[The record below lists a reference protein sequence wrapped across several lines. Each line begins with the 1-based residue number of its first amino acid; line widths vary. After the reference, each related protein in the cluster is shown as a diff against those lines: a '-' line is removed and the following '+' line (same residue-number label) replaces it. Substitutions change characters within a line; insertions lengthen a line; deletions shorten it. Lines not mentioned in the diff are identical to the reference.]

1 MEADLLDTLEALGYQ
16 GPLLE
21 EDALGPALESGLSSS
36 EYFQLLNWLTSQI
49 QLLGHLEESVSSDG
63 GDLEGVQLEISGF
76 LKELSCPYP
85 SLVSGD
91 IKDRLKKKDDCLKL
105 LLFLGS
111 ELQALQILQNKKKDS
126 SLGDD
131 VCKEVRT
138 VCEALRLPDQS
149 SSNITLMLKSVE
161 EKITELLPKA
171 KASSINQGLLNVD
184 LNAQQLEHLE
194 KINAALCK
202 EYECRRRMLIK
213 RLDVTVQSFGWS
225 DRAKAK
231 MDEIAK
237 VYQPIRYSL
246 SPKSGISVPHLLA
259 ARRDLSRI
267 VRTSSG
273 SVREKMVCPVN
284 KILMGRVPDRG
295 GRPSEIEPPP
305 PEMPPWKKR
314 QDDGGRGGWRG
325 GGGGRGG
332 SSGYGRGG
340 YNAGARDFNRGGG
353 GGYQGRGGY
362 GGGGG
367 GYGGSGNYRR
377 Y

>member
-21 EDALGPALESGLSSS
+21 ENTLGPALEGGLSSPD
-36 EYFQLLNWLTSQI
+36 YFQLLNWLTSQI
-49 QLLGHLEESVSSDG
+49 KLLEDLEESITSDG
-63 GDLEGVQLEISGF
+63 GDVESLQLEVSGF

-85 SLVSGD
+85 TLVSGD
-91 IKDRLKKKDDCLKL
+91 FKDRLKNKEDCLKL

-111 ELQALQILQNKKKDS
+111 ELQALQIVQNKKQKES
-126 SLGDD
+126 GPGDE
-131 VCKEVRT
+131 VYKEIRT
-138 VCEALRLPDQS
+138 ICQALQLPEQS
-149 SSNITLMLKSVE
+149 SSDVTSMIKSVE
-161 EKITELLPKA
+161 EKVSELLPKA
-171 KASSINQGLLNVD
+171 KAANIDQALLIVA
-184 LNAQQLEHLE
+184 LNAQQLDRLE
-194 KINAALCK
+194 KINEALCK

-225 DRAKAK
+225 DKAKAK
-231 MDEIAK
+231 VDEIAS

-246 SPKSGISVPHLLA
+246 WPKSGITVSHLLA
-259 ARRDLSRI
+259 ARQDLSRI

-305 PEMPPWKKR
+305 PEMPPWQKR

-325 GGGGRGG
+325 GGRGG
-332 SSGYGRGG
+332 GYGRGG
-340 YNAGARDFNRGGG
+340 YNTGARDFNRGGR

-362 GGGGG
+362 GDG
-367 GYGGSGNYRR
+367 GYGGRGNYRR

>member
-21 EDALGPALESGLSSS
+21 EDTLGPALEGGLSSP
-36 EYFQLLNWLTSQI
+36 EYFQLLNWLTSRI
-49 QLLGHLEESVSSDG
+49 KLFDHLEESVSSDG
-63 GDLEGVQLEISGF
+63 GDVESAQLEISGF

-85 SLVSGD
+85 ALVSGD
-91 IKDRLKKKDDCLKL
+91 IKDRLKNKVDCLKL

-111 ELQALQILQNKKKDS
+111 ELQALQILQNKKQKDRS
-126 SLGDD
+126 SGDA
-131 VCKEVRT
+131 VCKEART
-138 VCEALRLPDQS
+138 ICEALRLPEQS
-149 SSNITLMLKSVE
+149 ASNVISMLKSVE
-161 EKITELLPKA
+161 EKVTELLPKA
-171 KASSINQGLLNVD
+171 KATGIDRGLLIVD
-184 LNAQQLEHLE
+184 LNTQQLDHLE
-194 KINAALCK
+194 KINGILCK

-231 MDEIAK
+231 MDEIAS

-246 SPKSGISVPHLLA
+246 SPKSGITVAHILA
-259 ARRDLSRI
+259 ARQDLSRI

-305 PEMPPWKKR
+305 PEMPPWQKR
-314 QDDGGRGGWRG
+314 RDDGGWRG
-325 GGGGRGG
+325 GGRGG
-332 SSGYGRGG
+332 GGYGRGG
-340 YNAGARDFNRGGG
+340 YNAGARDFNKGGR

-362 GGGGG
+362 GDG
-367 GYGGSGNYRR
+367 GYGGRGNSRR

>member
-16 GPLLE
+16 GPVLE
-21 EDALGPALESGLSSS
+21 ENSLGPALEGGLSSP

-49 QLLGHLEESVSSDG
+49 KLLGHLEESISSE
-63 GDLEGVQLEISGF
+63 GDDVESVQLEISGF
-76 LKELSCPYP
+76 LKELSCPYTT
-85 SLVSGD
+85 LVSGD
-91 IKDRLKKKDDCLKL
+91 IKDRLKKKEDCLKL

-126 SLGDD
+126 SPGDD
-131 VCKEVRT
+131 AYKEART
-138 VCEALRLPDQS
+138 LCDALRLPDQS
-149 SSNITLMLKSVE
+149 SSNISLMLKSAE
-161 EKITELLPKA
+161 EKVTELLPKA
-171 KASSINQGLLNVD
+171 KAASINQALLNVD
-184 LNAQQLEHLE
+184 LTAQQLEHLE
-194 KINAALCK
+194 KINEALCK

-225 DRAKAK
+225 DKAKAK
-231 MDEIAK
+231 TDEIAR

-259 ARRDLSRI
+259 ARQDLSRI

-273 SVREKMVCPVN
+273 SAREKMVCPIN

-295 GRPSEIEPPP
+295 GRPSEIDPPP

-325 GGGGRGG
+325 GGRGG
-332 SSGYGRGG
+332 GGGGGGYGRGG
-340 YNAGARDFNRGGG
+340 YNAGARDFNRGGR

-362 GGGGG
+362 GDG
-367 GYGGSGNYRR
+367 GYGGRGNYRR

>member
-21 EDALGPALESGLSSS
+21 ENSLASALEAGLSST
-36 EYFQLLNWLTSQI
+36 EYFQLLKWLTSQI
-49 QLLGHLEESVSSDG
+49 KLLDHLEESVSSE
-63 GDLEGVQLEISGF
+63 GDDVESVQLEISGF
-76 LKELSCPYP
+76 LKELVCPYP
-85 SLVSGD
+85 TLVSGD
-91 IKDRLKKKDDCLKL
+91 IKDRLKNKEDCLKL

-111 ELQALQILQNKKKDS
+111 ELQALQIVQSKKQKDS
-126 SLGDD
+126 RSHDD
-131 VCKEVRT
+131 LFKELRT
-138 VCEALRLPDQS
+138 ICGALRLPEQTAS
-149 SSNITLMLKSVE
+149 SAAASVLKSVE
-161 EKITELLPKA
+161 EKVTELLPKA
-171 KASSINQGLLNVD
+171 KATSIDQALLIVD
-184 LNAQQLEHLE
+184 LNAQQLDQLE
-194 KINAALCK
+194 KINEALCK

-225 DRAKAK
+225 DKAKAK

-237 VYQPIRYSL
+237 AYQPIRYSL
-246 SPKSGISVPHLLA
+246 STKSGITVSHLLA
-259 ARRDLSRI
+259 ARQDLSRI

-273 SVREKMVCPVN
+273 SAREKMACPIN

-305 PEMPPWKKR
+305 PEMPPWQKR

-325 GGGGRGG
+325 GGRGG
-332 SSGYGRGG
+332 GYGR
-340 YNAGARDFNRGGG
+340 GARDFNRGGR

-362 GGGGG
+362 GDG
-367 GYGGSGNYRR
+367 GYGGRGNYRR

>member
-21 EDALGPALESGLSSS
+21 ENTLGPALESGLSSP
-36 EYFQLLNWLTSQI
+36 EYFEVLKWLTSQI
-49 QLLGHLEESVSSDG
+49 KLLGNLEESVSSEG
-63 GDLEGVQLEISGF
+63 GDVESVQLEISGF

-85 SLVSGD
+85 TLVSGD
-91 IKDRLKKKDDCLKL
+91 IKDRLKKKEDCLKL

-111 ELQALQILQNKKKDS
+111 ELQALQILQNNKQNNFHA
-126 SLGDD
+126 GDE
-131 VCKEVRT
+131 VYKEVKT
-138 VCEALRLPDQS
+138 ICEALRLPEQS
-149 SSNITLMLKSVE
+149 SSNIASMLKTIE
-161 EKITELLPKA
+161 EKVTELLPKA
-171 KASSINQGLLNVD
+171 ASIDQALLIVN
-184 LNAQQLEHLE
+184 LNAQQLDHLE
-194 KINAALCK
+194 KINEALCK

-225 DRAKAK
+225 DRAKVK

-237 VYQPIRYSL
+237 AYQPIRYSL
-246 SPKSGISVPHLLA
+246 SPKSEITVSHLLA
-259 ARRDLSRI
+259 ARKDLSRI

-295 GRPSEIEPPP
+295 GRPSEIDPPP
-305 PEMPPWKKR
+305 PEMPPWQKR

-325 GGGGRGG
+325 GGRGG
-332 SSGYGRGG
+332 GGYGRGG
-340 YNAGARDFNRGGG
+340 YNAGARDFNRGGR

-362 GGGGG
+362 GDG
-367 GYGGSGNYRR
+367 GYGGRGNYRR

>member
-1 MEADLLDTLEALGYQ
+1 MEADLLDTLEVLGYQ
-16 GPLLE
+16 GPLLDE
-21 EDALGPALESGLSSS
+21 NALGPALEGGLSSP
-36 EYFQLLNWLTSQI
+36 EYFQVLKWLTSQI
-49 QLLGHLEESVSSDG
+49 KLLDNLEESVSSEG
-63 GDLEGVQLEISGF
+63 GDVESVLLEISGF

-85 SLVSGD
+85 VLVTGD
-91 IKDRLKKKDDCLKL
+91 FKDRLKTKEDCVKL

-111 ELQALQILQNKKKDS
+111 ELQALQILQNHKQKDS
-126 SLGDD
+126 DPGGE

-138 VCEALRLPDQS
+138 ICAALRLPEQS
-149 SSNITLMLKSVE
+149 SSNIVSMLKSVE
-161 EKITELLPKA
+161 EKISELLPKA
-171 KASSINQGLLNVD
+171 KAACIDQALLNVD
-184 LNAQQLEHLE
+184 LNVQQLDRLE
-194 KINAALCK
+194 KINEALCK

-231 MDEIAK
+231 TDEIAK

-246 SPKSGISVPHLLA
+246 SPKSGITLPHLLA
-259 ARRDLSRI
+259 ARQDLSRI

-284 KILMGRVPDRG
+284 KVLMGRVPDRG

-305 PEMPPWKKR
+305 PEMPPWQKR
-314 QDDGGRGGWRG
+314 QDDGRGGWRG
-325 GGGGRGG
+325 GGRGG
-332 SSGYGRGG
+332 GGYGRGG
-340 YNAGARDFNRGGG
+340 YNQGPRDFNRGGR

-362 GGGGG
+362 GDG
-367 GYGGSGNYRR
+367 GYGGRGNYRR